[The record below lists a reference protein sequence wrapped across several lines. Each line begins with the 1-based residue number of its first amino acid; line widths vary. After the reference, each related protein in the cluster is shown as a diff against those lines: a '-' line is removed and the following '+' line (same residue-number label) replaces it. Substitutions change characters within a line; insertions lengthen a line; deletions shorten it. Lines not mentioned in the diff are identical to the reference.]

1 MDKYTRFLRNLAKGE
16 RGSARNRRRL
26 MERELQ
32 KLKQHDRKRSDGLD
46 GEVSQRDEGRDLG
59 PRDDKS

>member
-32 KLKQHDRKRSDGLD
+32 KLRQHDRKRSDGVD
-46 GEVSQRDEGRDLG
+46 DEVS
-59 PRDDKS
+59 